1 MAALRSRRLDA
12 ILGVSLDAAEYRHIE
27 ALVSAQVSESF
38 DLDFKAGLYGS
49 AEKGKKDLAADVAAL
64 ANSAGGL
71 LILGIA
77 EDKQARAAAAPGVP
91 ISDDEIRRIHQIT
104 ASHVAPL
111 PIFDVLPVGNPAEP
125 GHGFLVIAV
134 PASPRAPHAV
144 AVNDGLRFP
153 VRHGTTTRYL
163 SEPEVATAYRERFS
177 RAHGTAERAAMIE
190 ANAAWRMKRADD
202 HCWLLVSLVPDIL
215 GDLLIDHAALEAA
228 QRAVNDSRFPMIIR
242 SNFSW
247 YRVDVGWRCV
257 MLSGSP
263 DSPRL
268 ARWLVAD
275 LHSDGAGIFAVNT
288 IDNTR
293 RGMSGPEDPASVGVH
308 DEEIV
313 NGLLSGLRFLARHAR
328 DRAGA
333 GGDALIRAQ
342 IHGEDLSRTV
352 LLSTGNRAFGDSM
365 GRPLAVPAHEAQSAA
380 PLDVLA
386 DDGPGLVA
394 AAWLLASDLFQE
406 FGLPEALQVTRDG
419 ELRRKYWSSYRHQ
432 EIQAWA
438 DQAGIPVTDETL
450 PVP

>member
-1 MAALRSRRLDA
+1 
-12 ILGVSLDAAEYRHIE
+12 
-27 ALVSAQVSESF
+27 
-38 DLDFKAGLYGS
+38 
-49 AEKGKKDLAADVAAL
+49 
-64 ANSAGGL
+64 
-71 LILGIA
+71 
-77 EDKQARAAAAPGVP
+77 
-91 ISDDEIRRIHQIT
+91 
-104 ASHVAPL
+104 
-111 PIFDVLPVGNPAEP
+111 
-125 GHGFLVIAV
+125 
-134 PASPRAPHAV
+134 
-144 AVNDGLRFP
+144 VNEGLRFP

-177 RAHGTAERAAMIE
+177 RAHGTAERARTIE

-228 QRAVNDSRFPMIIR
+228 QRDINFSRFPVIIR
-242 SNFSW
+242 SNFYW
-247 YRVDVGWRCV
+247 YRVDVGWRCL

-263 DSPRL
+263 DSARQ

-275 LHSDGAGIFAVNT
+275 LHSDGAGIFAVNA
-288 IDNTR
+288 IDITR
-293 RGMSGPEDPASVGVH
+293 AGMSGPEAPESVGVH

-313 NGLLSGLRFLARHAR
+313 NGILSGLRFLARHAR

-342 IHGEDLSRTV
+342 IHGEDLSRIV
-352 LLSTGNRAFGDSM
+352 LLSAGRRAYGDSV
-365 GRPLAVPAHEAQSAA
+365 GRPLALPAHTAQGAA

-419 ELRRKYWSSYRHQ
+419 ELRRQYWGSYRHQ

-438 DQAGIPVTDETL
+438 DKAGILITDETI
-450 PVP
+450 PGP